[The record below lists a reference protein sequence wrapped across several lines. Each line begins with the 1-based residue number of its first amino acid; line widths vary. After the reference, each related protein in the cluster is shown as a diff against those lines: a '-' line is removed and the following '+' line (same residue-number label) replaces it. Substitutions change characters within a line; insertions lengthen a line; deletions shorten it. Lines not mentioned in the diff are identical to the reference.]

1 MDESKQKP
9 NILITGTPGV
19 GKSIHCDALSNNS
32 GLKIINV
39 NQVVADNVCH
49 DGWSKEH
56 ESFMV
61 DEDKV
66 ITLKE

>member
-1 MDESKQKP
+1 MDKPRQTP

-19 GKSIHCDALSNNS
+19 GKSSHCDALSKAFD
-32 GLKIINV
+32 LKIIDV
-39 NQVVADNVCH
+39 NKVVADNVCH

-66 ITLKE
+66 IA